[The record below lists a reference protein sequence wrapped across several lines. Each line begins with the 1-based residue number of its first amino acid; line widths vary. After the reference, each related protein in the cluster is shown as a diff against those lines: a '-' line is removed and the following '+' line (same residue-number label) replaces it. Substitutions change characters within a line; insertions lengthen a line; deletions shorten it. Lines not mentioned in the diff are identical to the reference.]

1 MVGATNLEMA
11 CSIKSIVVSHQICS
25 VRERKLS

>member
-11 CSIKSIVVSHQICS
+11 CIKSIVVSHQICS